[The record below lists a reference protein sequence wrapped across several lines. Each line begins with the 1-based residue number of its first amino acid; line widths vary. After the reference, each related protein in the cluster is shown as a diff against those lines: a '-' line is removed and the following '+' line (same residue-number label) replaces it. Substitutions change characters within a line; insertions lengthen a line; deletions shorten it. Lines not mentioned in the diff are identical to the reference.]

1 MFILSALDKR
11 GSFHAA
17 KVIIFTR
24 ICNFYRQKK
33 RGNLRMR
40 LPPFSDSF

>member
-24 ICNFYRQKK
+24 ICNFYRQKIE
-33 RGNLRMR
+33 RQPQDEVTSLFR
-40 LPPFSDSF
+40 

>member
-1 MFILSALDKR
+1 MFIFSALEKR

-24 ICNFYRQKK
+24 ICNF
-33 RGNLRMR
+33 
-40 LPPFSDSF
+40 LPSLFFSIVAVAGATA